1 MQRRHHHMAWTAL
14 GLLLVLNLA
23 CGGTKVVN
31 PQKTVLHGADM
42 INVTN
47 VVRITSRIEG
57 TLPGGETVDMA
68 GMDRTSL
75 EKLVGTHGPLAV
87 RSIISFDDQEMTYEA
102 RQVGTFSELRKLR
115 KNLESA
121 MKKIQRFMKSDSR
134 QLKL

>member
-1 MQRRHHHMAWTAL
+1 MRHRHHHMAWGAL
-14 GLLLVLNLA
+14 GLLLVLDLA

-31 PQKTVLHGADM
+31 QQKTVLHGADM